1 MNAQIQVF
9 DLEADYL
16 AELDEAS
23 LNVVYG
29 GCFSEIGD
37 LSGIGDPVKEIY
49 EAGKDFGHTV
59 VDTFD
64 SD

>member
-1 MNAQIQVF
+1 MNAQIQIF

-23 LNVVYG
+23 LNFVYG
-29 GCFSEIGD
+29 GCSIEIGD
-37 LSGIGDPVKEIY
+37 FRGVGELVKTPFNI
-49 EAGKDFGHTV
+49 AKDLGHTV

-64 SD
+64 GD

>member
-1 MNAQIQVF
+1 MNAQIQIF

-29 GCFSEIGD
+29 GLFDGFDTC
-37 LSGIGDPVKEIY
+37 GDPWWWP
-49 EAGKDFGHTV
+49 F
-59 VDTFD
+59 
-64 SD
+64 

>member
-1 MNAQIQVF
+1 MNAQIQIF

-29 GCFSEIGD
+29 GSIWGAFDIGSYD
-37 LSGIGDPVKEIY
+37 YPLWLL
-49 EAGKDFGHTV
+49 
-59 VDTFD
+59 
-64 SD
+64 

>member
-1 MNAQIQVF
+1 MNAQIQIF

-29 GCFSEIGD
+29 GGLF
-37 LSGIGDPVKEIY
+37 SGIGDAVTALY
-49 EAGKDFGHTV
+49 EVGKDFGHTV

-64 SD
+64 GD